1 MEEKVMPTGL
11 KNAKKSA
18 QKKAKKRVRL
28 ISQLGPMDFLA
39 YYMLNF
45 DRFERMEKFNFEG
58 VMHN

>member
-1 MEEKVMPTGL
+1 MPTGL

-28 ISQLGPMDFLA
+28 ISQLGPLDFLA